1 LRRVSIPETLPTEK
15 PEEPKNVLMAEKKT
29 IEEKLSDLSEKVII
43 GSNSCETGLL
53 KPTKPKI
60 SLNKKIP
67 HG

>member
-1 LRRVSIPETLPTEK
+1 MQEFGQEGAK
-15 PEEPKNVLMAEKKT
+15 AEEFEQKADLEQ
-29 IEEKLSDLSEKVII
+29 KLNDFERKGII